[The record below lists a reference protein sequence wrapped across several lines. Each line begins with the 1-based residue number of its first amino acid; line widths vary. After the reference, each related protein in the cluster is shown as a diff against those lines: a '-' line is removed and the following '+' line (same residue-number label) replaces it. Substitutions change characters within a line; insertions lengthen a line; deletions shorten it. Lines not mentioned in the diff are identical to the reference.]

1 MSANANFVATIRT
14 PVASIANA
22 DSTTFKTLMAAGS
35 GGSRLDAC
43 SITNSD
49 ASNAYVVQIAI
60 QVSAVDYEIGE
71 VTVPA
76 GSGTNGSAKAV
87 NMLNSTD
94 LPQLSNT
101 LNVMFLASGATL
113 RVRTKTAVSGV
124 NTVRF
129 VGFGGDY

>member
-1 MSANANFVATIRT
+1 MSANANFVSTIRT
-14 PVASIANA
+14 PVVSIANA
-22 DSTTFKTLMAAGS
+22 DGTTFKSFMAAGS

-49 ASNAYVVQIAI
+49 ASNAYVVQIAM

-87 NMLNSTD
+87 NLLNSTD

>member
-14 PVASIANA
+14 PVVSIANA
-22 DSTTFKTLMAAGS
+22 DSTTFKSFMAAGS

-49 ASNAYVVQIAI
+49 ASNACVVQIAI
-60 QVSAVDYEIGE
+60 QVGSVDYEIGE

-87 NMLNSTD
+87 NMLNSID